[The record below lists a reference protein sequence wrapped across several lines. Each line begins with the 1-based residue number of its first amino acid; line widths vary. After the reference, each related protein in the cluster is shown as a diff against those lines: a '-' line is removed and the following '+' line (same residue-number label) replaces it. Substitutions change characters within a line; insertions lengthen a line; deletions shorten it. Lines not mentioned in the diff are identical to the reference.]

1 VVGGDLHTLAFL
13 LAAAQRL
20 RLKSQP
26 ASGGWWRGD
35 SAGRQG
41 TRQDLPGLA
50 RRATETSPRA
60 GSRHRATGW
69 LPIALTA
76 LIALNTQQALRRPTE
91 GRFEG

>member
-1 VVGGDLHTLAFL
+1 
-13 LAAAQRL
+13 
-20 RLKSQP
+20 
-26 ASGGWWRGD
+26 
-35 SAGRQG
+35 
-41 TRQDLPGLA
+41 LA